1 MRESSSGESYDTR
14 MAQAS
19 RAVTLRHKPV
29 ECGELRPQ
37 RSGRRAS
44 SEGRSERES
53 AEDQAEVEEPLA
65 PRPHSIRADNLGR
78 TRNDIRTWLD
88 AERN

>member
-1 MRESSSGESYDTR
+1 MFEHLFGELGSDDNLIVMVNKYIATGQSYDTR

-37 RSGRRAS
+37 EAAEGPA

-65 PRPHSIRADNLGR
+65 PRPHSI
-78 TRNDIRTWLD
+78 
-88 AERN
+88 